1 MKLASWNVNSIRA
14 REERLLAWLA
24 RRQPDVVCLQEL
36 KVAEAAF
43 PHAALESAGYRA
55 TALCQ
60 PTYNGVAIL
69 ARAGVGVE
77 DVTCG
82 LGDDTDDSQARLI
95 VARVSGLRVASVYV
109 PNGAAVGSE
118 KWEYKLA
125 WLGRLRAWLE
135 HRCDPAEPLALCG
148 DFNVAPTDLDV
159 ANPERWRDTVLCHPD
174 GRRALDELVKWGLFD
189 AFRALH
195 PQERAYSWWDYR
207 RLGFAKNDGLRIDQ
221 LWVTAP
227 LRERL
232 RSVEMERD
240 ERKGARP
247 SDHVPVVA
255 ELETP

>member
-24 RRQPDVVCLQEL
+24 RREPDVVCLQEL
-36 KVAEAAF
+36 KVTDDAF
-43 PHAALESAGYRA
+43 PRSALERAGYRA
-55 TALCQ
+55 AVLGQ

-69 ARAGVGVE
+69 ARDALE

-82 LGDDTDDSQARLI
+82 LGDGADDTQARLI
-95 VARVSGLRVASVYV
+95 AARVSGLRVASVYV
-109 PNGAAVGSE
+109 PNGASVGSD
-118 KWEYKLA
+118 KWAYKLA

-135 HRCDPAEPLALCG
+135 RTCDPGEPLALCG

-159 ANPERWRDTVLCHPD
+159 ANPERWNDTVLCHPD
-174 GRRALDELVKWGLFD
+174 GRRALERLVGWGLFD

-195 PQERAYSWWDYR
+195 PQDRAYSWWDYR
-207 RLGFAKNDGLRIDQ
+207 NLGFPKNDGLRIDQ

-232 RSVEMERD
+232 RAVEIDRN

-247 SDHVPVVA
+247 SDHAPVVA
-255 ELETP
+255 ELEMP